1 MPDHRLDRAV
11 PERGDQPDHVAHLV
25 HHPERAEVTVVVG
38 LPSRRSPVA
47 AQVGCDDMVPG
58 AGQSRHD
65 APPAVRQVGE
75 PVQQQQARPARGLE
89 ARLEEVHPQAIDLV
103 GVTRADAVGQCELGE
118 LPGRGHADHVTD
130 RDAGCPAATGVPV
143 GADRHQN
150 EESGRL
156 TGRSPRYR
164 DLASTR

>member
-11 PERGDQPDHVAHLV
+11 PECGDQPDHVAHLV

-38 LPSRRSPVA
+38 LPSRRPPVA
-47 AQVGCDDMVPG
+47 AQVRCDDMVSG
-58 AGQSRHD
+58 AGQGRHD

-75 PVQQQQARPARGLE
+75 AVQQQQARPVRDLE

-118 LPGRGHADHVTD
+118 LPSSGHADHVTD
-130 RDAGCPAATGVPV
+130 REHRLPSGHHLAGTPFCA
-143 GADRHQN
+143 R
-150 EESGRL
+150 
-156 TGRSPRYR
+156 
-164 DLASTR
+164 